1 MNADTPSPCHSYWHD
16 NGAAIDRTEAE
27 TPIEQGFGGGD
38 DGNRT
43 HDLLLAKQM
52 LYQLSYV
59 PVNGIP

>member
-1 MNADTPSPCHSYWHD
+1 MRY
-16 NGAAIDRTEAE
+16 
-27 TPIEQGFGGGD
+27 QGLFLGGD

-59 PVNGIP
+59 PVKGVSRQRDHDTISVTRAVSHSEIASDPP